1 MPRLSYEMHV
11 EQVSPDKDVNFDYA
25 TAAFTV
31 SPESRASLC
40 CANLPGDWAL
50 YAVSVRRLIALR
62 SGFLR
67 TVPRG
72 SALAFG

>member
-1 MPRLSYEMHV
+1 MSEKV
-11 EQVSPDKDVNFDYA
+11 K
-25 TAAFTV
+25 
-31 SPESRASLC
+31 
-40 CANLPGDWAL
+40 PG
-50 YAVSVRRLIALR
+50 YKQTEVGQRRLIALP

>member
-1 MPRLSYEMHV
+1 MNRMPV
-11 EQVSPDKDVNFDYA
+11 EQLSPDKNVNFHDA

-31 SPESRASLC
+31 SPESGALSCRAD
-40 CANLPGDWAL
+40 LPGDSAL
-50 YAVSVRRLIALR
+50 YAVSVRRLIALH